1 MASGKGVF
9 GLNGPNLRR
18 KALSGKI
25 KFPSL
30 CAGVI
35 LSVGLIFTGYGEA
48 NSFPFRSVNVGD
60 QLPGVTVKS
69 LRSQQ
74 DEALVK
80 YKGKPLVL
88 VFFGADVATKKER
101 SIKALQA
108 VQKLADFLKGK
119 GVVVLAIDAQGDDAA
134 TISEVVAE
142 STLSVPVYLDA
153 DKQAYGNLGIFVM
166 PSIML
171 VAADGKVA
179 AGMGYSHDLGQR
191 LKGEVEVL
199 LGEKTRAQVEE
210 DLRPEMVE
218 KSLEEKG
225 ANRHYS
231 LGLTMLGKGQP
242 ESAMTELGKAI
253 ALEPG
258 MGKAHV
264 HLGCLQLDAGKVA
277 EAKVSLAKG
286 MASEPEMI
294 EGKICQARV
303 KATEG
308 SVDEAI
314 DDINFMMLRNSRNDT
329 LHYVLGIMLEGKAD
343 TSGAMK
349 EYRKAY
355 ELLEKKGLEK

>member
-1 MASGKGVF
+1 MAPVKGAL
-9 GLNGPNLRR
+9 GRDGPNLRR

-30 CAGVI
+30 CAGVV
-35 LSVGLIFTGYGEA
+35 LSFGLIFTGYGEA

-60 QLPGVTVKS
+60 PLPAVMVKS
-69 LRSQQ
+69 LRNQQ
-74 DEALVK
+74 EESLAK
-80 YKGKPLVL
+80 HKGKPLVL
-88 VFFGADVATKKER
+88 VFFGADIATKKER

-119 GVVVLAIDAQGDDAA
+119 GVVVLTIDVQGDDAA
-134 TISEVVAE
+134 TVNEVVAE
-142 STLSVPVYLDA
+142 STLSFPVYMDV

-179 AGMGYSHDLGQR
+179 AGMGYGHDLGQR
-191 LKGEVEVL
+191 LKGEIEVL
-199 LGEKTRAQVEE
+199 LGEKTRAQIEE

-218 KSLEEKG
+218 KSQEEKG

-231 LGLTMLGKGQP
+231 LGLTMLERGQP
-242 ESAMTELGKAI
+242 ESAMAELGKAI

-264 HLGCLQLDAGKVA
+264 RLGCLQLDAGKVA
-277 EAKVSLAKG
+277 EAKASLGKG
-286 MASEPEMI
+286 MAIEPEMI

-303 KATEG
+303 KAAEG
-308 SVDEAI
+308 AVDEAI
-314 DDINFMMLRNSRNDT
+314 DDINFMMLRNSRNET
-329 LHYVLGIMLEGKAD
+329 LHYVLGVMLEGKAD
-343 TSGAMK
+343 TTGAMK

-355 ELLEKKGLEK
+355 ELLEKKALEK

>member
-1 MASGKGVF
+1 M
-9 GLNGPNLRR
+9 
-18 KALSGKI
+18 SGKI

-30 CAGVI
+30 CVGVV
-35 LSVGLIFTGYGEA
+35 LSFVLTFTGYGEA

-69 LRSQQ
+69 LRNQQ
-74 DEALVK
+74 DEPLAK
-80 YKGKPLVL
+80 YKGKPLAL
-88 VFFGADVATKKER
+88 VFFGGDIATKKER
-101 SIKALQA
+101 SVKALQA
-108 VQKLADFLKGK
+108 VQKLADFLKSK

-134 TISEVVAE
+134 LVNELVTE
-142 STLSVPVYLDA
+142 SALSFPVFIDA

-171 VAADGKVA
+171 IAADGKVA

-191 LKGEVEVL
+191 LKGEIEVL

-210 DLRPEMVE
+210 ELKPEMVE
-218 KSLEEKG
+218 KSQEEKG
-225 ANRHYS
+225 ASRHYH
-231 LGLTMLGKGQP
+231 LGLTMIEKGQP
-242 ESAMTELGKAI
+242 ESAMNELAKAI

-264 HLGCLQLDAGKVA
+264 QLGCLQLDAGKIT
-277 EAKVSLAKG
+277 EAKASLAKG

-303 KATEG
+303 KAGEG
-308 SVDEAI
+308 AVDEAI
-314 DDINFMMLRNSRNDT
+314 DDINFMMLRNSRNDV
-329 LHYVLGIMLEGKAD
+329 LHYVLGGMLEGKGD
-343 TSGAMK
+343 TIGAMK

-355 ELLEKKGLEK
+355 ELLEKKELEK